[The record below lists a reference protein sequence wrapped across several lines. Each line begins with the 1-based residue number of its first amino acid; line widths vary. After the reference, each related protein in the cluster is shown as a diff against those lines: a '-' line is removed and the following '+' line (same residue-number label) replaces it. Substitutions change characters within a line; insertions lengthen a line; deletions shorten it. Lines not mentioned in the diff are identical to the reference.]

1 MSRTVLDKEERRSQL
16 VDAAIKVFAQK
27 GYRSAAI
34 TDIIEAAGVAR
45 GTFYLYFDSKLAVFH
60 AVMDRYFE
68 LFQGVVD
75 KELARSYT
83 NPLMVRARI
92 RESLMEWFQ
101 LFAQNQDL
109 AKVVFREA
117 NAIEPDFESKVNA
130 MLYTCFSHWQ
140 NHITKFQKV
149 GFIKKGVD
157 PHFLSVIFSGIVLS
171 VVLHYIIPEEKPDL
185 DRIVDQWLDLLESG
199 IRTKGWL
206 G

>member
-16 VDAAIKVFAQK
+16 VGAAITVFARK

-34 TDIIEAAGVAR
+34 SDIIEAAGVAR
-45 GTFYLYFDSKLAVFH
+45 GTFYLYFDSKLDVFH
-60 AVMDRYFE
+60 AVMDRYYA

-75 KELARSYT
+75 KELARSYN

-92 RESLMEWFQ
+92 RESLLEWFRM
-101 LFAQNQDL
+101 FSDNKEL

-117 NAIEPDFESKVNA
+117 NAIEPDFEKKVNG
-130 MLYTCFSHWQ
+130 MLYTCFSHWR
-140 NHITKFQKV
+140 NHITRFQKV

-185 DRIVDQWLDLLESG
+185 DRIVDQWLELLESG